1 MTKLYLVRH
10 GETVANAAQILQ
22 GWQGG
27 ELNETGKAQARE
39 VAEKMKDTE
48 IDAFVASDLHRAI
61 QTCTIIAA
69 AHGVKPEDIRTGDDL
84 AKLAGT
90 GNWLAGARHS
100 GGISEDELLAWANG
114 LK

>member
-10 GETVANAAQILQ
+10 GEAVANAAQILQ

-27 ELNETGKAQARE
+27 ELNETGKQQAQE
-39 VAEKMKDTE
+39 VAEKMKGTK

-69 AHGVKPEDIRTGDDL
+69 AHGVKQEDITTTPL
-84 AKLAGT
+84 A
-90 GNWLAGARHS
+90 S
-100 GGISEDELLAWANG
+100 
-114 LK
+114 